1 MPSTLMFADTM
12 TSADMRR
19 EIPRPA
25 PDSILF
31 VEHDG
36 VRTVVVRSHEVPDL
50 SELPNLQVLA
60 WDTFGLSELIREGM
74 EQIEATWEIA
84 GRVVSELGV
93 TRAVVPA
100 QFPLAVADRL
110 RAKGIELE
118 VDRVHFANL
127 RRAKGSEQL
136 AGIRRAEAAAEAGT
150 RAAARLLNRAT
161 VEEGGVVVA
170 DGEPVTCERVKQDVL
185 AAVFASGATLTE
197 FIVAHGAQTSV
208 ATLGSGTILAGEP
221 ITVDLWPRDVETGC
235 YTDITRTFVVGEISD
250 ELAEYQVL
258 VSTALENCIAA
269 VKPGLKVGELYG
281 IAADVIEAA
290 GYPTMRSKKPGE
302 VLFDGFFHT
311 LGHGVGLEG
320 HEYPWL
326 NLSDEEL
333 RVDDVIAVEP
343 GCYRHGFGG
352 VRFEDVIHVTADG
365 RKNLTSLPCDLDP
378 AVTAEN

>member
-1 MPSTLMFADTM
+1 MFADTM

-36 VRTVVVRSHEVPDL
+36 VRTVVVRSHEVTDL
-50 SELPNLQVLA
+50 SELPDLQVLA
-60 WDTFGLSELIREGM
+60 WDTFGLSELIRDGM

-84 GRVVSELGV
+84 GRVVNELGV

-118 VDRVHFANL
+118 VDRTHFANL
-127 RRAKGSEQL
+127 RRAKGPEQL

-150 RAAARLLNRAT
+150 RAAARLLARAT

-170 DGEPVTCERVKQDVL
+170 DGETVTCERVKREVL
-185 AAVFASGATLTE
+185 GAVFACGATLTE

-250 ELAEYQVL
+250 ELAQYQAL
-258 VSTALENCIAA
+258 VATALQNCIAE
-269 VKPGLKVGELYG
+269 VRPGLKVGELYG

-365 RKNLTSLPCDLDP
+365 RENLTSLPCDLDP
-378 AVTAEN
+378 AVTAES